1 MILMEF
7 KKVQEGFIPR
17 KIMGMDKI
25 SNPEISLKKLMD
37 MDHIE
42 PKVWEVMIRE
52 LKKNTLAI

>member
-1 MILMEF
+1 MEF

-17 KIMGMDKI
+17 KIMGMDQI